1 MGWAEMACECVFAHE
16 CGYVGWGQS
25 RGGPPYKF
33 ELGKPKGIMLGLRPM
48 VQVCTGP

>member
-1 MGWAEMACECVFAHE
+1 MACECVMS
-16 CGYVGWGQS
+16 VGMLVGG
-25 RGGPPYKF
+25 RVEGGPPYKF